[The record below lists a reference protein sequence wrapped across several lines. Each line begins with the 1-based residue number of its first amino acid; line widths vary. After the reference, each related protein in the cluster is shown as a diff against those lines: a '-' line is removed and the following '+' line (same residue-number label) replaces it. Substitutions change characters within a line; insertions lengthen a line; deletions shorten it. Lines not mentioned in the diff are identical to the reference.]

1 MRAKTSPF
9 CLHRIRI
16 YMQQMFM
23 KPVETFVTEPQ
34 ASPRTK
40 CIPHMFT
47 ARYAFDFPNAD
58 FVDVPTGLRQS
69 DDLFKSVMRDQSPS
83 AINKHALRSA
93 IQKLTAEK
101 LVTAKTN
108 ECVTVQHPIG
118 RGRDRAV

>member
-1 MRAKTSPF
+1 MRRKTSPF
-9 CLHRIRI
+9 GLHRIRI
-16 YMQQMFM
+16 HTQHMFM
-23 KPVETFVTEPQ
+23 KPVETFMTEPQ
-34 ASPRTK
+34 ASPRAK
-40 CIPHMFT
+40 CMPRMFT

-58 FVDVPTGLRQS
+58 FVDMPTGLRQS
-69 DDLFKSVMRDQSPS
+69 DDLFKSVMRYQSPS

>member
-1 MRAKTSPF
+1 MRSKTSPF
-9 CLHRIRI
+9 GLHRIRI
-16 YMQQMFM
+16 HTQHMFM
-23 KPVETFVTEPQ
+23 KPVETFMTEPQ

-40 CIPHMFT
+40 CMPRMFA
-47 ARYAFDFPNAD
+47 ARYAFNFPNAD
-58 FVDVPTGLRQS
+58 FVDMPTGLRQF
-69 DDLFKSVMRDQSPS
+69 DDLFKSVMRCQSPS

-118 RGRDRAV
+118 RGCDRAV